1 MGSTGI
7 IDPPPIYVAGST
19 GIIDSTQVSIVGS
32 TGITDPPPIYVA
44 GSTGIIDSTQVST
57 ARSIQITDPAL
68 GSMDMS
74 GIMFVSSLTQVRPM
88 LSFLVSWYLF
98 FS

>member
-7 IDPPPIYVAGST
+7 TDPPPIYVAGST

-57 ARSIQITDPAL
+57 AGSIKITDPAL

-74 GIMFVSSLTQVRPM
+74 ACN
-88 LSFLVSWYLF
+88 LSENYDIFSWRITSVFYT
-98 FS
+98 SYR